1 LEYFN
6 LPKKQKK
13 KESQHFLS
21 KKKAS
26 APLSPLLLF
35 YTASPLDKL
44 IDASDALS
52 AADAG
57 GDHADVQT
65 LGNILKKIWR
75 IRKLVVILR
84 CI

>member
-1 LEYFN
+1 MIKSL
-6 LPKKQKK
+6 QKNQ
-13 KESQHFLS
+13 EERANTFFLS

-26 APLSPLLLF
+26 APPLHCYYYF

-57 GDHADVQT
+57 GDHAVFFISAAKFVED
-65 LGNILKKIWR
+65 LGG
-75 IRKLVVILR
+75 
-84 CI
+84 